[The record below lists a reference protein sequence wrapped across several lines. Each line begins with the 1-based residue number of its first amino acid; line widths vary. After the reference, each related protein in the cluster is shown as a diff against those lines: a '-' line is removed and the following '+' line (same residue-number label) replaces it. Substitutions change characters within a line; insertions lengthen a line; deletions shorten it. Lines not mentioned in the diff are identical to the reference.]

1 MDCVIVLDPRVQL
14 PLQCFFARYTHTHTH
29 SPQTRRSVQ
38 ISERQHV
45 ASIRRRIKPTWEVKN
60 KRVAT

>member
-1 MDCVIVLDPRVQL
+1 MSVLDPGVSL
-14 PLQCFFARYTHTHTH
+14 PLRGFYACLTPTPTN

-45 ASIRRRIKPTWEVKN
+45 ASIRRRIKPTWEAK
-60 KRVAT
+60 KERQ